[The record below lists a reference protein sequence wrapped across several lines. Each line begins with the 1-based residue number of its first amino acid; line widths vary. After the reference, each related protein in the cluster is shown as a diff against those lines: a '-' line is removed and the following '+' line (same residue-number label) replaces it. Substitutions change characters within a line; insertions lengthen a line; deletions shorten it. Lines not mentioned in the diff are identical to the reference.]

1 MFFIALS
8 MLNGVNWPRRTQ
20 HGQRSR
26 SKGRAS
32 IACVGT
38 GWALSLR
45 ALWHFEEQPI
55 VPRQF
60 TVMSRLSDAFELL
73 LIWRELTALPSG
85 DGWLRHSGNIGKR
98 RLIKFENLG
107 SDVLDGFHHN
117 A

>member
-1 MFFIALS
+1 
-8 MLNGVNWPRRTQ
+8 
-20 HGQRSR
+20 
-26 SKGRAS
+26 
-32 IACVGT
+32 
-38 GWALSLR
+38 
-45 ALWHFEEQPI
+45 
-55 VPRQF
+55 
-60 TVMSRLSDAFELL
+60 MSRLSDAFELL